1 MEEIESSK
9 KQKIGNWVWALTLL
23 AIVFLVSGTF
33 IVYKIL
39 SIPEETT
46 KAINNLLKP
55 SINYET
61 VILATIGEIKK
72 EAKFVVQST
81 EINITVEKS
90 TSKKIL
96 WDKLDLGTSV
106 VEMQVSGNK
115 VQYIL
120 PLESIVASN
129 FHWDEKTGEFIITV
143 PMPILDEDI
152 VEVQSN
158 PEKIKIKKDIGW
170 GRLEK
175 NSGKFLEDEI
185 RKSLRSRVIEEGKR
199 QILIEEAHRNAKEA
213 ILEIFKSKMKSEN
226 IDLPSRININ

>member
-1 MEEIESSK
+1 MKENESPK

-46 KAINNLLKP
+46 KAINNFLKP
-55 SINYET
+55 NINYET

-72 EAKFVVQST
+72 ESKFVIQST